1 MNLNTGNLSERS
13 EKAAIKTLLE
23 ISQKENLYE
32 NTHTDSEVN
41 SWIRKNPLG
50 IIKNNCPNQIKQR
63 PSTALGKPPRVN
75 KVIIRHSIYKNET
88 SSSDHKHVLLPV
100 VSPIP
105 PAHNILMNF
114 IKPPIPN
121 KLKLR
126 SKSLKEEENHKKLSE
141 SIHIIKDINLN
152 FRRNM
157 VKYKLYKEYSINESS
172 EGLKLINMPRS
183 ILH

>member
-63 PSTALGKPPRVN
+63 PS
-75 KVIIRHSIYKNET
+75 I
-88 SSSDHKHVLLPV
+88 
-100 VSPIP
+100 
-105 PAHNILMNF
+105 
-114 IKPPIPN
+114 
-121 KLKLR
+121 
-126 SKSLKEEENHKKLSE
+126 
-141 SIHIIKDINLN
+141 
-152 FRRNM
+152 
-157 VKYKLYKEYSINESS
+157 
-172 EGLKLINMPRS
+172 
-183 ILH
+183 